1 MDLSS
6 HGQLPVLVFTIPV
19 YTTLNAQ
26 QLTIEKEVTAL
37 ATKLGWN
44 VEALEEAYQREGQK
58 VARKIMMLRS
68 L

>member
-1 MDLSS
+1 M
-6 HGQLPVLVFTIPV
+6 